1 MRRITILSIVSFLTI
16 LLSAICFSPADAQQP
31 IKINWAS
38 SLFGPTH
45 GIGKMHEEFIA
56 ELEKRTKGQVKI
68 TYHPAGTFI
77 PPPQMY
83 DSIVKGIIDVGE
95 SACGYTRGR
104 FPLTEVFD
112 YPLGFGSDGTAVNIT
127 KIQNA
132 YFEKFRPKEFNDVK
146 VLLLFGEQSQ
156 ILHTR
161 KPVRTLADYKGLR
174 IRAAGTA
181 AQVPPL
187 FGAVAI
193 SVPGTETYEVLRKG
207 SADGI
212 LIPPEALKG
221 YRLAEVVKYTTKNYS
236 SSGGATFFLA
246 MNKKKWESLPPAI
259 KKTIDDMSKEYAVKY
274 GQRWDDI
281 DREGLDFAKSLG
293 NEIITLSPE
302 EDRKWAAMARPL
314 LDTYAKKQKEK
325 GLPADEVVKFIDSFK
340 KRK

>member
-1 MRRITILSIVSFLTI
+1 MRRTTLLLIAGILIAFSYGSVSPI
-16 LLSAICFSPADAQQP
+16 NAQP
-31 IKINWAS
+31 LIKINWAS

-56 ELEKRTKGQVKI
+56 DLEKRTKGQVKV

-112 YPLGFGSDGTAVNIT
+112 YPLGFGADGTAVNIT

-146 VLLLFGEQSQ
+146 IILFFGQQSQ
-156 ILHTR
+156 ILHTK

-187 FGAVAI
+187 FGGVAI
-193 SVPGTETYEVLRKG
+193 SVPATETYEVLRKG

-221 YRLAEVVKYTTKNYS
+221 YRLAEVVKYTTKNYT
-236 SSGGATFFLA
+236 SSGGAAFFIA
-246 MNKKKWESLPPAI
+246 MNKKKFDSLPPNI
-259 KKTIDDMSKEYAVKY
+259 KKTIEDMGKEYSVKY

-281 DREGLDFAKSLG
+281 DREGIEFAKSLG

-302 EDRKWAAMARPL
+302 EDKQWALRARPL
-314 LDTYAKKQKEK
+314 IDEYVKKQKAK
-325 GLPADEVVKFIDSFK
+325 GLPSEEVVKFIDSFK
-340 KRK
+340 KGK

>member
-1 MRRITILSIVSFLTI
+1 MKRISLLLVLGIVVAFLG
-16 LLSAICFSPADAQQP
+16 ICVLPVNAQTP
-31 IKINWAS
+31 IKINYAS

-56 ELEKRTKGQVKI
+56 ELEKRTKGEVKV

-104 FPLTEVFD
+104 FPLTEIFD
-112 YPLGFGSDGTAVNIT
+112 FPLGFGVAGTAVNMT

-132 YFEKFRPKEFNDVK
+132 YFEKFRPKEFDDVK
-146 VLLLFGEQSQ
+146 ILLFFGQQSQ
-156 ILHTR
+156 ILHTK

-193 SVPGTETYEVLRKG
+193 SVPATETYEVLRKG

-221 YRLAEVVKYTTKNYS
+221 FRLAEVVKYTTKNYS
-236 SSGGATFFLA
+236 SSGGAAFFLA
-246 MNKKKWESLPPAI
+246 MNKKKWESLPAHI
-259 KKTIDDMSKEYAVKY
+259 KKIIDDMSKEFSVKY

-281 DREGLDFAKSLG
+281 DREGLEFAKSLG

-302 EDRKWAAMARPL
+302 EDKKWAALARPL
-314 LDTYAKKQKEK
+314 VDDYAKRAKAK
-325 GLPADEVVKFIDSFK
+325 GLPGAEVVKFIDSFK
-340 KRK
+340 K

>member
-1 MRRITILSIVSFLTI
+1 MKKVFVFSAFGMLIAFFGFCVSPL
-16 LLSAICFSPADAQQP
+16 AAQQS
-31 IKINWAS
+31 IKINFAS

-45 GIGKMHEEFIA
+45 GISKMHEEFIG
-56 ELEKRTKGQVKI
+56 ELEKRTSGGIKV

-77 PPPQMY
+77 APPQMY

-112 YPLGFGSDGTAVNIT
+112 FPLGFGDAGTAVNLT
-127 KIQNA
+127 RIQNA
-132 YFEKFRPKEFNDVK
+132 YYEKFRPKEFEDVK
-146 VLLLFGEQSQ
+146 LLLLFGQQSQ
-156 ILHTR
+156 ILHTK
-161 KPVRTLADYKGLR
+161 KPVRTLEEYKGLR

-193 SVPGTETYEVLRKG
+193 SVPATETYDVLRKG
-207 SADGI
+207 AADGI

-221 YRLAEVVKYTTKNYS
+221 YRLGEVVKYTTRNYS
-236 SSGGATFFLA
+236 SCGGASFFLA
-246 MNKKKWESLPPAI
+246 MSKKKWESLPPDI
-259 KKTIDDMSKEYAVKY
+259 QKTIEEVSKEFHVKY

-281 DREGLDFAKSLG
+281 DREGMEFAKSLG

-302 EDRKWAAMARPL
+302 EDKRWAALARPL
-314 LDTYAKKQKEK
+314 VDDYVKRMKEK
-325 GLPADEVVKFIDSFK
+325 DLPGDKVVEFIETFK
-340 KRK
+340 QRK